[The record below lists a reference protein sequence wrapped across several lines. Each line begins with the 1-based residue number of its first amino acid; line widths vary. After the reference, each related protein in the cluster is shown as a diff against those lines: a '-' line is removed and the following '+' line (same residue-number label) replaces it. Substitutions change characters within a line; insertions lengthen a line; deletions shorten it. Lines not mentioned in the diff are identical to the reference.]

1 MNHQWS
7 PLKGSLT
14 ISRTRKWLRESEGCP
29 PLIHGQPLSCFLADD
44 CWFLVQSC
52 WKLDR
57 IQTLAMRESN
67 DLNFKQSH
75 ICNKLWLSV
84 RSVCYLARLRMW
96 MAGWSDMIKSLWTRK
111 FSQGKTGY
119 CWPPW
124 YEALLSVTPST
135 NYWIAWKLPDGLQM
149 LNLGTRVRARRSLS
163 GSESDSKSIHIED
176 SCWINNH
183 HLIFIGRVR
192 ILQSFPLCSKTTF
205 GSDPTH
211 CSWCRYIGIFTL
223 NDMFINKGYW
233 DITWYWDITL
243 YWDITWYWDITYN
256 MIFTLILGYNMHV
269 IYTSIYYTYKFLPS
283 SRVQVDPQHFA
294 LDLQRTAKG
303 TIQTPIV

>member
-1 MNHQWS
+1 MAVRAKCMLPRSVAYVNGRMIRYDQV
-7 PLKGSLT
+7 PLNPE
-14 ISRTRKWLRESEGCP
+14 IFTRKNWLLLTT
-29 PLIHGQPLSCFLADD
+29 LIWGITFGDTFNQL
-44 CWFLVQSC
+44 
-52 WKLDR
+52 LDR
-57 IQTLAMRESN
+57 
-67 DLNFKQSH
+67 
-75 ICNKLWLSV
+75 V
-84 RSVCYLARLRMW
+84 
-96 MAGWSDMIKSLWTRK
+96 
-111 FSQGKTGY
+111 
-119 CWPPW
+119 
-124 YEALLSVTPST
+124 
-135 NYWIAWKLPDGLQM
+135 KLPDGLQM